1 MVVGVRCLGTRPT
14 EEPMTE
20 AAIAEHGL
28 IRHLQTAA
36 SVGSDGSIDPPAPPR
51 RTMAEQA
58 SAPGAVPVP
67 AGTPAQ
73 TLR

>member
-14 EEPMTE
+14 EEPMAE

-28 IRHLQTAA
+28 IGDLQMAA
-36 SVGSDGSIDPPAPPR
+36 LVSTDGSVEPPAPPQ
-51 RTMAEQA
+51 RTMAGPA
-58 SAPGAVPVP
+58 SAPAAVPVP